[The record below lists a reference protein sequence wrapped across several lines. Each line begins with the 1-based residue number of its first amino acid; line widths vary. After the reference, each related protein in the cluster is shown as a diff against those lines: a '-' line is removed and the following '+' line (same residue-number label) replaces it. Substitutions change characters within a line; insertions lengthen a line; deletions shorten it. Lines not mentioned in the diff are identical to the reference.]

1 MQKPVMLLILD
12 GWGYREHTTNDNAI
26 EQGHTPNW
34 HSLLKSCPHCFIET
48 SGYDVGLPDGQM
60 GNSEVGHTNLGAGRV
75 VMQDLPK
82 IDLAIKDGSLE
93 KNPTLVEMI
102 NKLKETKGV
111 CHLMGLMSPGGVH
124 SHQKHIEAICEIL
137 HKNNIPVQVHAFLDG
152 RDTPP
157 QSAKDFLADFE
168 QNIKNLN
175 DVKVATIS
183 GRFYAMD
190 RDKRW
195 DRVEKAYNNIVLAD
209 GQRFASSQEAI
220 VASYNNGVTDEFVV
234 PAVIGDYQG
243 AKDGDAVLMIN
254 FRADRAREILYA
266 LGDKEFSGFER
277 KKIINFVELVGMV
290 EYSVDHN
297 RFMKTIF
304 APETLK
310 NIFGEVIANHG
321 LTQLRIA
328 ETEKYAHVT
337 FFFNGGEEKEFNG
350 EDRILINSPK
360 VATYDLK
367 PEMSVYEVT
376 EALTDAIEKKKYD
389 VIICNFANGDMV
401 GHTGI
406 MEAALKAVAAVDDC
420 LGKVMKAIKDVN
432 GVLFVT
438 ADHGN
443 VEKMVDEK
451 TGEPYTAH
459 TVGKVQAVL
468 YNAEPQDYEDLKSE
482 LRTLF
487 GEVEKV
493 KGLDSTYEFNS
504 GAENSRIVCNRI
516 LDRLENK
523 LAITFRV
530 KNLDG
535 NDWANGE
542 TELGRMARLNK
553 HMS

>member
-12 GWGYREHTTNDNAI
+12 GWGYREKITNDNAI
-26 EQGHTPNW
+26 EQGNTPNW
-34 HSLLKSCPHCFIET
+34 HYLLDNYPHCFVET

-82 IDLAIKDGSLE
+82 IDLAIKDGTLE
-93 KNPTLVEMI
+93 KNPTLIKMI
-102 NKLKETKGV
+102 SRLKETHGA

-124 SHQKHIEAICEIL
+124 SHQTHIEAMCRIL
-137 HKNNIPVQVHAFLDG
+137 QKNGIKVNVHAFLDG

-157 QSAKDFLADFE
+157 QSAKGFLQAFE
-168 QNIKNLN
+168 NNIKDLPE
-175 DVKVATIS
+175 VKVATIS

-209 GQRFASSQEAI
+209 GVRFASADEAI
-220 VASYNNGVTDEFVV
+220 DESYKNSITDEFVI
-234 PAVIGDYQG
+234 PAVIGDYNG

-266 LGDKEFSGFER
+266 LGDDDFSGFER
-277 KKIINFVELVGMV
+277 KKVVKFADLVGMV

-304 APETLK
+304 APEALK
-310 NIFGEVIANHG
+310 NIFGEVVANHG

-350 EDRILINSPK
+350 EERILISSPK

-376 EALTDAIEKKKYD
+376 SALTDAIEQQKYD

-406 MEAALKAVAAVDDC
+406 MDAALKAVASVDDC
-420 LGKVMKAIKDVN
+420 LGQVMRAIKNVG
-432 GVLFVT
+432 GVLLVT

-468 YNAEPQDYEDLKSE
+468 YNSDVSVDHLNNGRLADIAPTLLDLMNI
-482 LRTLF
+482 
-487 GEVEKV
+487 EKPIEMTGNSLIV
-493 KGLDSTYEFNS
+493 K
-504 GAENSRIVCNRI
+504 
-516 LDRLENK
+516 K
-523 LAITFRV
+523 
-530 KNLDG
+530 
-535 NDWANGE
+535 
-542 TELGRMARLNK
+542 
-553 HMS
+553 

>member
-12 GWGYREHTTNDNAI
+12 GWGYREKITSDNAI

-34 HSLLKSCPHCFIET
+34 HTLLETCPHCFVET
-48 SGYDVGLPDGQM
+48 SGYDVGLPEGQM

-93 KNPTLVEMI
+93 KNPTLAGLIE
-102 NKLKETKGV
+102 KLKETKGT

-124 SHQKHIEAICEIL
+124 SHQRHIEAVCSIL
-137 HKNNIPVQVHAFLDG
+137 NKNGIPTAVHAFFDG

-157 QSAKDFLADFE
+157 QSAKGFLDDF
-168 QNIKNLN
+168 NNYIKELKN
-175 DVKVATIS
+175 VKVATVA

-209 GQRFASSQEAI
+209 GKRFTSADEAI
-220 VASYNNGVTDEFVV
+220 TASYNEGVTDEFVV
-234 PAVIGDYQG
+234 PAVIGNYQG

-266 LGDKEFSGFER
+266 LGDKEFNGFER
-277 KKIINFVELVGMV
+277 KKIIHFSELVGMV

-304 APETLK
+304 APESLK
-310 NIFGEVIANHG
+310 NIFGEVVANHN

-337 FFFNGGEEKEFNG
+337 FFFNGGEEKEFKG

-376 EALTDAIEKKKYD
+376 AALTDVIEKQKYD

-406 MEAALKAVAAVDDC
+406 MPAALKAVAAVDDC

-432 GVLFVT
+432 GVLLVT

-443 VEKMVDEK
+443 VEKMIDEK

-468 YNAEPQDYEDLKSE
+468 YNAEPP
-482 LRTLF
+482 
-487 GEVEKV
+487 V
-493 KGLDSTYEFNS
+493 KGL
-504 GAENSRIVCNRI
+504 ENGRLADISPTL
-516 LDRLENK
+516 LDLMNIDKPVEMTGHSLIK
-523 LAITFRV
+523 
-530 KNLDG
+530 K
-535 NDWANGE
+535 
-542 TELGRMARLNK
+542 
-553 HMS
+553 

>member
-12 GWGYREHTTNDNAI
+12 GWGYRKNITKDNAI
-26 EQGHTPNW
+26 ENGHTPNW
-34 HSLLKSCPHCFIET
+34 HKLLETCPHGFIET
-48 SGYDVGLPDGQM
+48 SGLDVGLPEGQM
-60 GNSEVGHTNLGAGRV
+60 GNSEVGHMNLGAGRV

-82 IDLAIKDGSLE
+82 IDLACKDGSLA
-93 KNPTLVEMI
+93 KNKVLQDLIETL
-102 NKLKETKGV
+102 KQTKGT

-124 SHQKHIEAICEIL
+124 SHQNHITALAKIL
-137 HKNNIPVQVHAFLDG
+137 DDNGIKVRVHAFMDG

-157 QSAKDFLADFE
+157 QSGKGFLETFE
-168 QNIKNLN
+168 KSISGLN

-195 DRVEKAYNNIVLAD
+195 DRVENAYNNIVSAT
-209 GQRFASSQEAI
+209 GKRFANADAAMTATYQD
-220 VASYNNGVTDEFVV
+220 GVTDEFVLPCV
-234 PAVIGDYQG
+234 VGDYQG
-243 AKDGDAVLMIN
+243 ADDGDAVLMAN

-266 LGDKEFSGFER
+266 LSDKEFTGFER
-277 KKIINFVELVGMV
+277 QKIVKFAASVGMA

-297 RFMKTIF
+297 RFMKTLF
-304 APETLK
+304 APEELK
-310 NIFGEVIANHG
+310 DIFGEIVSKNG

-337 FFFNGGEEKEFNG
+337 FFFNGGEEREFEG
-350 EDRILINSPK
+350 ESRILIPSPK

-376 EALTDAIEKKKYD
+376 DKLVDAIENKRFD

-406 MEAALKAVAAVDDC
+406 MEAALKAVKAVDEN
-420 LGKVMKAIKDVN
+420 LGRVMQAIDKAD
-432 GVLFVT
+432 GVLLVT

-443 VEKMVDEK
+443 VEKMVNET

-468 YNAEPQDYEDLKSE
+468 YHAPL
-482 LRTLF
+482 
-487 GEVEKV
+487 GI
-493 KGLDSTYEFNS
+493 KGLKD
-504 GAENSRIVCNRI
+504 G
-516 LDRLENK
+516 RLADIAPT
-523 LAITFRV
+523 L
-530 KNLDG
+530 L
-535 NDWANGE
+535 
-542 TELGRMARLNK
+542 ELLGLKQPAAMTGKSLLEK
-553 HMS
+553 

>member
-12 GWGYREHTTNDNAI
+12 GWGYREEKTPDNAI
-26 EQGHTPNW
+26 EQGNTPNW
-34 HSLLKSCPHCFIET
+34 HNLLETCPHCLIET

-75 VMQDLPK
+75 VMQDLPR
-82 IDLAIKDGSLE
+82 IDLAIKDGSIE
-93 KNPTLVEMI
+93 KNSTLQEMI
-102 NKLKETKGV
+102 AKLKETKGS

-124 SHQKHIEAICEIL
+124 SHQKHIEAVCKIL
-137 HKNNIPVQVHAFLDG
+137 QNNGINVNVHAFLDG

-157 QSAKDFLADFE
+157 QSAKGFLEDFE
-168 QNIKNLN
+168 KNIKNL
-175 DVKVATIS
+175 DKVKVATIS

-195 DRVEKAYNNIVLAD
+195 DRVEKAYNTIVLAE
-209 GQRFASSQEAI
+209 GNRFSSSDEAI
-220 VASYNNGVTDEFVV
+220 SSSYNDGVNDEFVV
-234 PAVIGDYQG
+234 PVVIGDYSG

-266 LGDKEFSGFER
+266 LGDKDFNGFER
-277 KKIINFVELVGMV
+277 KKVVNFTDLVGMV

-304 APETLK
+304 APESLK
-310 NIFGEVIANHG
+310 NIFGEVVANNG

-337 FFFNGGEEKEFNG
+337 FFFNGGEEKEFKG

-376 EALTDAIEKKKYD
+376 DALTDAIEKQKYD

-406 MEAALKAVAAVDDC
+406 MEAALKAVEAVDIC
-420 LGKVMKAIKDVN
+420 LGKVMNAIKSVD
-432 GVLFVT
+432 GVLLVT

-443 VEKMVDEK
+443 AEKMVDEA

-468 YNAEPQDYEDLKSE
+468 YNNESNI
-482 LRTLF
+482 
-487 GEVEKV
+487 
-493 KGLDSTYEFNS
+493 KGLKDGRLADIAPTLLDLMNIKKPEEMTGNS
-504 GAENSRIVCNRI
+504 LII
-516 LDRLENK
+516 K
-523 LAITFRV
+523 
-530 KNLDG
+530 
-535 NDWANGE
+535 
-542 TELGRMARLNK
+542 
-553 HMS
+553 

>member
-12 GWGYREHTTNDNAI
+12 GWGYRDTITADNAI

-34 HSLLKSCPHCFIET
+34 HGLLKTCPHCFVET
-48 SGYDVGLPDGQM
+48 SGYDVGLPEGQM

-93 KNPTLVEMI
+93 KNPVLCELI
-102 NKLKETKGV
+102 AKLKETKGA

-124 SHQKHIEAICEIL
+124 SHQRHIEAVCAIMQ
-137 HKNNIPVQVHAFLDG
+137 KNGIPTNVHAFLDG

-157 QSAKDFLADFE
+157 QSAKGFLADFE
-168 QNIKNLN
+168 NNIK
-175 DVKVATIS
+175 DMPEVKVATIS

-209 GQRFASSQEAI
+209 GKRFATTDEAI
-220 VASYNNGVTDEFVV
+220 TTSYDEGVTDEFVI
-234 PAVIGDYQG
+234 PAVIGDYSG

-266 LGDKEFSGFER
+266 LGDKEFNGFER
-277 KKIINFVELVGMV
+277 KKIVNFAELVGMV

-304 APETLK
+304 APESLK
-310 NIFGEVIANHG
+310 NIFGEVVANHG

-337 FFFNGGEEKEFNG
+337 FFFNGGEEKEFKG

-376 EALTDAIEKKKYD
+376 NALTDVIEKKKYD

-406 MEAALKAVAAVDDC
+406 MDAALKAVAAVDDC
-420 LGKVMKAIKDVN
+420 LGKVMKAIKDVD
-432 GVLFVT
+432 GVLLVT

-468 YNAEPQDYEDLKSE
+468 YNAEPP
-482 LRTLF
+482 
-487 GEVEKV
+487 V
-493 KGLDSTYEFNS
+493 KGLEDGRLADISPTL
-504 GAENSRIVCNRI
+504 
-516 LDRLENK
+516 LDLMHIEK
-523 LAITFRV
+523 PVEMTGHSLI
-530 KNLDG
+530 K
-535 NDWANGE
+535 
-542 TELGRMARLNK
+542 K
-553 HMS
+553 

>member
-1 MQKPVMLLILD
+1 MTIGSGRIL
-12 GWGYREHTTNDNAI
+12 Y
-26 EQGHTPNW
+26 Q
-34 HSLLKSCPHCFIET
+34 SL
-48 SGYDVGLPDGQM
+48 V
-60 GNSEVGHTNLGAGRV
+60 
-75 VMQDLPK
+75 K
-82 IDLAIKDGSLE
+82 IDKAIDSGKLAS
-93 KNPTLVEMI
+93 NPA
-102 NKLKETKGV
+102 LKELLAK
-111 CHLMGLMSPGGVH
+111 CQRIHIIGLYSDGGVH
-124 SHQKHIEAICEIL
+124 SHLRHFDALIDIVKSAGAKPIIHAIT
-137 HKNNIPVQVHAFLDG
+137 DG
-152 RDTPP
+152 RDVVPTTGVHFIEHL
-157 QSAKDFLADFE
+157 SKENKIAS
-168 QNIKNLN
+168 IC
-175 DVKVATIS
+175 

-209 GQRFASSQEAI
+209 GQRFTTSDEAI
-220 VASYNNGVTDEFVV
+220 SASYKNGVTDEFVI

-243 AKDGDAVLMIN
+243 AKDGDVVLMIT

-266 LGDKEFSGFER
+266 LGDKEFNGFER
-277 KKIINFVELVGMV
+277 KRIVKFAELVGMV

-304 APETLK
+304 APEALK

-337 FFFNGGEEKEFNG
+337 FFFNGGEEKEFKG

-376 EALTDAIEKKKYD
+376 DALTQAIKQQKYD

-406 MEAALKAVAAVDDC
+406 MDAALKAVAAVDDC
-420 LGKVMKAIKDVN
+420 LGKVLSAIKDVD
-432 GVLFVT
+432 GVLIVT

-468 YNAEPQDYEDLKSE
+468 YNAKTPIKSLKDGRLADIAPTLLDLMQIEKPQEM
-482 LRTLF
+482 T
-487 GEVEKV
+487 G
-493 KGLDSTYEFNS
+493 NS
-504 GAENSRIVCNRI
+504 LII
-516 LDRLENK
+516 K
-523 LAITFRV
+523 
-530 KNLDG
+530 
-535 NDWANGE
+535 
-542 TELGRMARLNK
+542 
-553 HMS
+553 